1 MNSINKTLKEES
13 TNKNHYDDS
22 YSAFHIRDAPLS
34 FVFKILT
41 DVMTAFEIF
50 FGIELGSFP

>member
-1 MNSINKTLKEES
+1 MTPYKTLKEES

-22 YSAFHIRDAPLS
+22 YSAFHIRDARSLS
-34 FVFKILT
+34 LFKILT
-41 DVMTAFEIF
+41 DVMTAFDIF